1 LTALRAIAYQG
12 PIVKG
17 VSEFPR
23 SPIPHTAF
31 AKVAWPALPT
41 GFAAQL
47 LALLQQME
55 QSQWWPP
62 ERHER
67 LQFRQLGQ
75 LLAHAFAWLP
85 FHRDRLAAAGYRP
98 GLEVTPELW
107 SRVPV
112 IARREMQS
120 LGDALISPQ
129 LPKEHGAI
137 IMDSTSGSTGVPL
150 RIAKSG
156 HVQTIWAAITLRE
169 VLWHRRDIRLKLGAL
184 KRDPEGRSFAPAGRA
199 HPDWSVPFATVFPT
213 GPAALLDSRST
224 TAEQAAWLLREQPAY
239 FIAFPTLVRD
249 VARYFLERGLSLPS
263 LKGVNTRGEPVDP
276 ELRELCRRAFGA
288 EVADM
293 YSANEVG
300 YVALQCPEAEHFHVQ
315 SESALVEVLD
325 ERGRPCAPGEVGI
338 VVVTP
343 LHNFA
348 MPMLRYA
355 LGDLAEVG
363 APCACGRGLPVLK
376 RILGRA
382 RDTLALPSGSRRY
395 ARIDMKSLQQVPG
408 IVQFQVVQKTLHD
421 IEMKLVTSRPLGPE
435 DEEKIRAEVKKSL
448 GDHLSVVFT
457 YHDEIPRAASGK
469 YFDFMSEIPA

>member
-1 LTALRAIAYQG
+1 MTALRAIAYHG
-12 PIVKG
+12 LTVKG
-17 VSEFPR
+17 ASDLARP
-23 SPIPHTAF
+23 PIPHTAF

-47 LALLQQME
+47 LALLHQLE
-55 QSQWWPP
+55 QSQWWPAK
-62 ERHER
+62 RHAR
-67 LQFRQLGQ
+67 LQFRQLGR
-75 LLAHAFAWLP
+75 LLAHAFAWVP
-85 FHRDRLAAAGYRP
+85 FHRERLAAAGYRP
-98 GLEVTPELW
+98 GMEVTPELW
-107 SRVPV
+107 SRLPV
-112 IARREMQS
+112 IARKEMQS
-120 LGDALISPQ
+120 LGDALVSPQ
-129 LPKEHGAI
+129 LPKEHGALLT
-137 IMDSTSGSTGVPL
+137 DSTSGSTGVPL
-150 RIAKSG
+150 RIAKSD

-169 VLWHRRDIRLKLGAL
+169 ALWHHRDMRLKLGAL
-184 KRDPEGRSFAPAGRA
+184 KRDPEGLSFAPAGRA
-199 HPDWSVPFATVFPT
+199 HADWSAPFATVFPT
-213 GPAALLDSRST
+213 GPATLLDSRST
-224 TAEQAAWLLREQPAY
+224 TAEQAAWLLREKPAY

-300 YVALQCPEAEHFHVQ
+300 YAALQCPEAEHFHVQ

-325 ERGRPCAPGEVGI
+325 GSGRPCVPGEIGA

-363 APCACGRGLPVLK
+363 APCPCGRGLPVLK

-395 ARIDMKSLQQVPG
+395 ARIDMKALQEVPG
-408 IVQFQVVQKTLHD
+408 IVQFQVVQKTLHE
-421 IEMKLVTSRPLGPE
+421 IEMRLVTRRTLDAD
-435 DEEKIRAEVKKSL
+435 DEAKLRAEVKKSL
-448 GDHLSVVFT
+448 GDHLAVVLT
-457 YHDEIPRAASGK
+457 YHDEIPRAPSGK
-469 YFDFMSEIPA
+469 YFDFVSEIPA